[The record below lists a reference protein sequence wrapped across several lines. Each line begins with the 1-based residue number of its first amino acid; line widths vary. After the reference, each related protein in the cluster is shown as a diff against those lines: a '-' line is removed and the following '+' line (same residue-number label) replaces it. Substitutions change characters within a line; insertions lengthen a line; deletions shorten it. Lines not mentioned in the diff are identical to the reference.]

1 MEFISLLIAI
11 LVILLV
17 VGGIFAYLVRLVPQA
32 EAYVIERLGAYHA
45 TWTTGLHI
53 LIPISCYCY
62 VPILLD
68 DDFFIK
74 NL

>member
-1 MEFISLLIAI
+1 MWVPIVVLLII
-11 LVILLV
+11 VLIIVIS
-17 VGGIFAYLVRLVPQA
+17 GIKIVPQSK
-32 EAYVIERLGAYHA
+32 AYVIERLGAYHA

-53 LIPISCYCY
+53 LIPISSYCY

>member
-32 EAYVIERLGAYHA
+32 EAYVIERLGA
-45 TWTTGLHI
+45 
-53 LIPISCYCY
+53 
-62 VPILLD
+62 
-68 DDFFIK
+68 
-74 NL
+74 